1 MDDLDGRLS
10 ALIAEVRHNP
20 ANSRKWRTAMNKL
33 LLQIQQLPG
42 LKKSVHQDYPEAL
55 NRTFEWISREIAKFE
70 PRPPSVSKSL
80 VNWING
86 YLGWRI
92 KDLYSPDKDA
102 PITISL
108 DAPIAVDAGEITRL
122 ELLPDFTLS
131 GLDGM
136 IERDQKEPTQRIG
149 LKLELYIESDPEGKL
164 KNSYPR
170 SFPECNCQFL
180 SLRRVLKE
188 PPDKF
193 KDLAKELN
201 VKYTTLNSHWDRKCE
216 PLLQEIALTLGY
228 KQESQP

>member
-1 MDDLDGRLS
+1 MDDLDRRLS
-10 ALIAEVRHNP
+10 ALIAEVRQHSAP
-20 ANSRKWRTAMNKL
+20 SKKWRTAMNKL

-42 LKKSVHQDYPEAL
+42 VKKSAHPNYPVAL
-55 NRTFEWISREIAKFE
+55 NLTLEWVSREIANFE
-70 PRPPSVSKSL
+70 PRSPSVSKSF

-102 PITISL
+102 PISL
-108 DAPIAVDAGEITRL
+108 DAPIAVDAGETTRL

-136 IERDQKEPTQRIG
+136 IESVQKETTQRIG
-149 LKLELYIESDPEGKL
+149 LELEHYIEQDPEGKL
-164 KNSYPR
+164 RNSYPR
-170 SFPECNCQFL
+170 SKPECNCQFL

-201 VKYTTLNSHWDRKCE
+201 VKYPTLTSHWDRKCE
-216 PLLQEIALTLGY
+216 PSLQEIARTLGY

>member
-1 MDDLDGRLS
+1 MDDLDRRLS

-42 LKKSVHQDYPEAL
+42 VKKSNHPNYPEAL
-55 NRTFEWISREIAKFE
+55 NRTFEWVSREIANFE
-70 PRPPSVSKSL
+70 PRSPSVSKSL
-80 VNWING
+80 LNWINV

-92 KDLYSPDKDA
+92 KDLSSPDKDA
-102 PITISL
+102 PISL
-108 DAPIAVDAGEITRL
+108 DAPIAADIGKITRL

-136 IERDQKEPTQRIG
+136 IESAQKETTQRIG
-149 LKLELYIESDPEGKL
+149 LKLELYIEQDPEGKL
-164 KNSYPR
+164 RNSYPR
-170 SFPECNCQFL
+170 SNPECNCQFL

-216 PLLQEIALTLGY
+216 PSLQEIARTLGY
-228 KQESQP
+228 EQEPKP

>member
-10 ALIAEVRHNP
+10 ALIAEIRQNP

-33 LLQIQQLPG
+33 LWQIQQLPG
-42 LKKSVHQDYPEAL
+42 LKKSSHPDYPEAL
-55 NRTFEWISREIAKFE
+55 NRTLEWVSREIDKFQ
-70 PRPPSVSKSL
+70 PRSPSVSKSL

-86 YLGWRI
+86 TLRWRI
-92 KDLYSPDKDA
+92 QDLYSPDKDA
-102 PITISL
+102 PISL
-108 DAPIAVDAGEITRL
+108 DAPIAVDAGETTRI

-136 IERDQKEPTQRIG
+136 IESVQKETTQRIG
-149 LKLELYIESDPEGKL
+149 LELELYIEQDPEGKL

-170 SFPECNCQFL
+170 SYPECNCQFL

-216 PLLQEIALTLGY
+216 PSLQEIARNLGY

>member
-20 ANSRKWRTAMNKL
+20 ANSRKWRSAINNL

-42 LKKSVHQDYPEAL
+42 LKKSAHQDYPEAL
-55 NRTFEWISREIAKFE
+55 NRTFQWVSREIANFE
-70 PRPPSVSKSL
+70 PRQSSVSQSL

-92 KDLYSPDKDA
+92 QDLYSPDTYA
-102 PITISL
+102 PISL
-108 DAPIAVDAGEITRL
+108 DAPLAVDAGETTRL

-136 IERDQKEPTQRIG
+136 IENAQKETTQRIG
-149 LKLELYIESDPEGKL
+149 LELEHYIEQDPEGKL
-164 KNSYPR
+164 RNSYPG
-170 SFPECNCQFL
+170 SYPECNCQFL
-180 SLRRVLKE
+180 SQRRLLKD

-193 KDLAKELN
+193 QNLAEELN
-201 VKYTTLNSHWDRKCE
+201 VKYTTLNSHWKRKCE
-216 PLLQEIALTLGY
+216 PSLQEIARTLGY
-228 KQESQP
+228 KQEP

>member
-10 ALIAEVRHNP
+10 ALIAEIRQNP
-20 ANSRKWRTAMNKL
+20 ANSRKWRTAMHKL
-33 LLQIQQLPG
+33 LLEIQQLPG

-55 NRTFEWISREIAKFE
+55 NRTFQWVSREIANFE
-70 PRPPSVSKSL
+70 PRQSSVSKSL

-102 PITISL
+102 PISL
-108 DAPIAVDAGEITRL
+108 DAPIAVDAGETTRL
-122 ELLPDFTLS
+122 ELFDFTLS
-131 GLDGM
+131 GLDGA
-136 IERDQKEPTQRIG
+136 IEIAQKETTQRIG
-149 LKLELYIESDPEGKL
+149 LQLELYIEQDPEGKL

-170 SFPECNCQFL
+170 SYPECNCQFL
-180 SLRRVLKE
+180 SKRRVLKD

-193 KDLAKELN
+193 KDLAEELN

-216 PLLQEIALTLGY
+216 PSLQEIARTLGY
-228 KQESQP
+228 KQEPQP

>member
-10 ALIAEVRHNP
+10 ALIAEVRQHP
-20 ANSRKWRTAMNKL
+20 APSKKWRTAMNKL

-42 LKKSVHQDYPEAL
+42 LKKSSHPNYPEAL
-55 NRTFEWISREIAKFE
+55 NRTFEWVSRDIAKFE
-70 PRPPSVSKSL
+70 LRQSSVSKSL

-86 YLGWRI
+86 TLRRRI
-92 KDLYSPDKDA
+92 QDLYSPDKKA
-102 PITISL
+102 PISL
-108 DAPIAVDAGEITRL
+108 DAPIAADIGETTRL

-136 IERDQKEPTQRIG
+136 IESVQKETTLRIAIQ
-149 LKLELYIESDPEGKL
+149 LELYIEQDPEGKL

-170 SFPECNCQFL
+170 SYPECNCQFL
-180 SLRRVLKE
+180 SKRRVLKD

-216 PLLQEIALTLGY
+216 PSLQEIARTLGY
-228 KQESQP
+228 KQEPQP

>member
-1 MDDLDGRLS
+1 MDDLDRRLS

-42 LKKSVHQDYPEAL
+42 VKKSNHPNYPEAL
-55 NRTFEWISREIAKFE
+55 NRTFEWVSREIAKFE

-86 YLGWRI
+86 TLRWRI
-92 KDLYSPDKDA
+92 QDLYSPNQDA
-102 PITISL
+102 PISL
-108 DAPIAVDAGEITRL
+108 DAPIAADIGKTTRL

-136 IERDQKEPTQRIG
+136 IESAQKETTQRIG
-149 LKLELYIESDPEGKL
+149 LQLELYIEQDPEGKL

-170 SFPECNCQFL
+170 SYPECNCQFL
-180 SLRRVLKE
+180 SKRRLLKD

-193 KDLAKELN
+193 QDLAKELN
-201 VKYTTLNSHWDRKCE
+201 VRYTTLNSHWKRNCE
-216 PLLQEIALTLGY
+216 LLLQKKAITLGY
-228 KQESQP
+228 KQEPQP

>member
-10 ALIAEVRHNP
+10 ALIAEIRQNP

-33 LLQIQQLPG
+33 LLEIQQLPG

-55 NRTFEWISREIAKFE
+55 NRTFEWVSRDIAKFE
-70 PRPPSVSKSL
+70 PRQSSVSTSL

-92 KDLYSPDKDA
+92 KDLHSPDKDA
-102 PITISL
+102 PISL
-108 DAPIAVDAGEITRL
+108 DAPLAVDAGETTRL
-122 ELLPDFTLS
+122 ELLSDFTLS

-136 IERDQKEPTQRIG
+136 IENAQKETTQRIG
-149 LKLELYIESDPEGKL
+149 LELELYIEQDPEGKL

-170 SFPECNCQFL
+170 SSPECNCQFL
-180 SLRRVLKE
+180 SLRRVLKD

-193 KDLAKELN
+193 QDLAEELK
-201 VKYTTLNSHWDRKCE
+201 VKYPTLNSHWKRKCE
-216 PLLQEIALTLGY
+216 PSLQEIARTLGY
-228 KQESQP
+228 KQEPQP

>member
-1 MDDLDGRLS
+1 MDDLDRRLS
-10 ALIAEVRHNP
+10 ALIAEVRQHP
-20 ANSRKWRTAMNKL
+20 APSKKWRTAMNKL

-42 LKKSVHQDYPEAL
+42 LKKSSHPDYPEAL
-55 NRTFEWISREIAKFE
+55 NRTFEWVSREIAKFE
-70 PRPPSVSKSL
+70 PRQSSVSKSL
-80 VNWING
+80 LNWINV

-92 KDLYSPDKDA
+92 KDLSSPDKDA
-102 PITISL
+102 PISL
-108 DAPIAVDAGEITRL
+108 DAPIAVDAGETTRL

-136 IERDQKEPTQRIG
+136 IESVQKETTQRIG
-149 LKLELYIESDPEGKL
+149 LQLELYIEQDPEGKL

-170 SFPECNCQFL
+170 SYPECNCQFL
-180 SLRRVLKE
+180 SKRRVLKE

-216 PLLQEIALTLGY
+216 PSLQEIARTLGY
-228 KQESQP
+228 EQEPKP